1 MSNIDTIYRRSGST
15 PTNRRLF
22 SLLFPLY
29 CFGKL
34 VHPVEVKGMGLRKW
48 MEEIV
53 ILPAAFV
60 TLLEYMLIWC
70 KIKVIINQFP

>member
-1 MSNIDTIYRRSGST
+1 MSNIDPIYRRSGST

-29 CFGKL
+29 FFGKL
-34 VHPVEVKGMGLRKW
+34 VHPVEVEGMGVKGVDGR
-48 MEEIV
+48 E

-60 TLLEYMLIWC
+60 TLLENMIIWC
-70 KIKVIINQFP
+70 KIQVIINQFP